1 MSCTRCEYVC
11 MCVYVR
17 VVIELVTVP
26 QDRMFAWLCREHAAS
41 MYAYVYMCVCVCVC
55 VCG

>member
-1 MSCTRCEYVC
+1 